1 MHSSVANPR
10 SACLGEEAMPD
21 EPPENLENLPG
32 FTGSEGLALCHNDKK
47 PSQNI
52 TLHSALSTTSPRRS
66 KISMELLLTPK
77 SRQNPHFKRLSL

>member
-1 MHSSVANPR
+1 
-10 SACLGEEAMPD
+10 MPD

-52 TLHSALSTTSPRRS
+52 TLHSALST
-66 KISMELLLTPK
+66 L
-77 SRQNPHFKRLSL
+77 PHVVQKFPWNFY